1 MWRLASRLVI
11 ACTIGALLV
20 LAVTG
25 VMGKGPVGSAV
36 LSLLGSGR
44 SPASETAE
52 DEEPLGFERG
62 FDRGSDRDGV
72 HVLVAPADSLICE
85 NGLPITAEPSWWTY
99 EASIPTGEYVGH
111 LGDGIPGTSV
121 DWNAVADAS
130 GATMDGRTLLRV
142 VARMLESTRYLEE

>member
-25 VMGKGPVGSAV
+25 VMGRGPVASAIRSV
-36 LSLLGSGR
+36 WSSGR
-44 SPASETAE
+44 APGNEVE
-52 DEEPLGFERG
+52 QEEQPLAFEQGWDTR
-62 FDRGSDRDGV
+62 SDRDGTD
-72 HVLVAPADSLICE
+72 VLVAGVDSLICGNE
-85 NGLPITAEPSWWTY
+85 LPIAAEPSWWTS
-99 EASIPTGEYVGH
+99 EAPVSTGEDLAGVGE
-111 LGDGIPGTSV
+111 GIPGTSV
-121 DWNAVADAS
+121 DWSAMADAS